1 MIISDT
7 IQPICGTKHW
17 ILWYTTLKI
26 SLDAFACHEWGGESG
41 EVGGADQILQLIET
55 DTRDSSSNLLTLPP
69 VEMSLY

>member
-1 MIISDT
+1 MISSEAGAGT
-7 IQPICGTKHW
+7 ILFVYFPFLSG
-17 ILWYTTLKI
+17 LE
-26 SLDAFACHEWGGESG
+26 AGGESG

>member
-1 MIISDT
+1 MFLYFPFLS
-7 IQPICGTKHW
+7 G
-17 ILWYTTLKI
+17 LE
-26 SLDAFACHEWGGESG
+26 AGGESG